1 MSDHT
6 PTFADLCSAIAE
18 GAIEATLD
26 GTTYQVSVYALR
38 RYFNKSRS
46 LSTLLSSGL
55 PLSLAVKDPG
65 SWFASIQT
73 SVA

>member
-1 MSDHT
+1 MSNHT
-6 PTFADLCSAIAE
+6 PNFADLCGAIAE

-26 GTTYQVSVYALR
+26 GATYQVSVYALR
-38 RYFNKSRS
+38 RYFNKSRA